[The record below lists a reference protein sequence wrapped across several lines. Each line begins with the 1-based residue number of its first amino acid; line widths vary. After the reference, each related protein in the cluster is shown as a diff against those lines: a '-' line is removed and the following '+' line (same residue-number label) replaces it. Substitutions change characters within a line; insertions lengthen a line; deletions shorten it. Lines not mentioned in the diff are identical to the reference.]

1 MKKEENSRVAFR
13 AVRFALKKALYYDFG
28 QYTNIK
34 NLDHHCLLNP
44 MVQVLFFTD
53 EARYSKKITFL
64 KSFL

>member
-28 QYTNIK
+28 QYINIK
-34 NLDHHCLLNP
+34 NLDHHCLLYP

-53 EARYSKKITFL
+53 AAKNSRKNDFF
-64 KSFL
+64 KSFS